1 PPFSS
6 PPVSSS
12 SLLLPSGFPSYSAPK
27 AGATSSPALQSR
39 RRICYLP
46 SCDFGL
52 NDHSIDADKAYRG
65 RSGGPGPALGASPN
79 ISALLEEAFEHSKLH
94 CSLITTR
101 IMKATGH
108 RWGQLQQS

>member
-1 PPFSS
+1 MAALFFAARL
-6 PPVSSS
+6 
-12 SLLLPSGFPSYSAPK
+12 LLLPASSFE

-39 RRICYLP
+39 RCRLCYLP
-46 SCDFGL
+46 SCGFGL

-101 IMKATGH
+101 IMKATGNC
-108 RWGQLQQS
+108 